1 MDIQTQINLRT
12 KKLAVLLRDARLAS
26 RRSAKEC
33 AEAIGV
39 TPATYRAYERGKKA
53 PSLPELEALAY
64 YLQLPFDHFWS
75 SEAISD
81 DPAPTETINLSQLLA
96 VRHRMVGALLRK
108 ARLDASISLKALS
121 AETGI
126 PVSRI
131 KAYEMGGKPI
141 PLPELEGM
149 LEVLGGRLKDFID
162 KNGPIGEWLEQ
173 QRSIEQF
180 LKLPKDLQEFVC
192 KPVNLPYLELA
203 RKLNDISASKLRQ
216 VAEDLLDITF

>member
-12 KKLAVLLRDARLAS
+12 KKLAVLLRDARLAA

-39 TPATYRAYERGKKA
+39 TPATYRAYENGRKA
-53 PSLPELEALAY
+53 PSLPELEALTY
-64 YLQLPFDHFWS
+64 YLQLPLDHFWS

-81 DPAPTETINLSQLLA
+81 DPDPTETIDLPQLLA

-131 KAYEMGGKPI
+131 KAYELGAKPI

-149 LEVLGGRLKDFID
+149 LDVLGGRIKDFFD